1 VESPREKL
9 KFRAKLTP
17 GAMPDVINIPM
28 GLGHKALGRWANGI
42 GENVGELMAAKTDPF
57 TGESLLQHSRVKVYK
72 A

>member
-1 VESPREKL
+1 
-9 KFRAKLTP
+9 
-17 GAMPDVINIPM
+17 MPDVINIPM